1 MPGMPERRH
10 PLYEK
15 EAAMHARMFLP
26 TMAAAVL
33 LAAGA
38 ADGRA
43 AGALAVGSCGAYGS
57 AYGFEHLGQ
66 ARRSALARCGD
77 SSCRTAATIRNQC
90 AAFAVERH
98 NLCGARGWAYASD
111 RAQAEEL
118 AMQYCRE
125 HAVRDCRVR
134 AWVCDDSG

>member
-1 MPGMPERRH
+1 MLIRCRIPI
-10 PLYEK
+10 L
-15 EAAMHARMFLP
+15 AAMALC
-26 TMAAAVL
+26 AVC
-33 LAAGA
+33 A
-38 ADGRA
+38 ADCHA

-57 AYGFEHLGQ
+57 AYGHDHLGE

-77 SSCRTAATIRNQC
+77 ASCRTAATIRNQC

-98 NLCGARGWAYASD
+98 NLCGARGWAYAAD
-111 RAQAEEL
+111 RAQAEDL

-125 HAVRDCRVR
+125 HAVRGCRVR